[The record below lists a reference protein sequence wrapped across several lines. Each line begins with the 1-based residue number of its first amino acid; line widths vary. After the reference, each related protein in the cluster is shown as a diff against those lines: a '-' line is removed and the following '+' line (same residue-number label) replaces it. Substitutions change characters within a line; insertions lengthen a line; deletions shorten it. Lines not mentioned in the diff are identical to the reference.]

1 VTSEERPDAPVT
13 GNADSAGAPESADDK
28 PAKKGRN
35 LDDLRDDVYPIIEP
49 ITQALIRWKVH
60 PNAITTSGFVVTVI
74 GALLYAQDH
83 VRTAGFFVLLGGAHD
98 IFDGRVARMR
108 GMASKFGA
116 FYDSVLDRISEI
128 ALYMGLISLYNQYQQ
143 SIADIGMIYAIMLA
157 MGGSMMISY
166 TRAKAE
172 SMGLD
177 CSVGLMQRAERVVL
191 LGLGSLA
198 FGLMWDGIVLSGI
211 IVIVAVLTNWT
222 ALHRIVWVYKQA
234 SGVPL
239 DK

>member
-1 VTSEERPDAPVT
+1 MSVDEQPVK
-13 GNADSAGAPESADDK
+13 DEQ
-28 PAKKGRN
+28 PAKKGKN
-35 LDDLRDDVYPIIEP
+35 LDDLRDNVYPIIEP

-60 PNAITTSGFVVTVI
+60 PNAITTSGFLVTVL
-74 GALLYAQDH
+74 GAVMYSQDH
-83 VRTAGFFVLLGGAHD
+83 VRTAGFLVLLGGAHD
-98 IFDGRVARMR
+98 IFDGRVARLR
-108 GMASKFGA
+108 GMVSKFGA
-116 FYDSVLDRISEI
+116 FYDSVLDRISEV
-128 ALYMGLISLYNQYQQ
+128 ALYMGLVSLYNQYQQ
-143 SIADIGMIYAIMLA
+143 STADIGMIYMIMLA
-157 MGGSMMISY
+157 MGGSLMISY

-172 SMGLD
+172 AMGLD

-239 DK
+239 DD

>member
-1 VTSEERPDAPVT
+1 
-13 GNADSAGAPESADDK
+13 
-28 PAKKGRN
+28 
-35 LDDLRDDVYPIIEP
+35 
-49 ITQALIRWKVH
+49 
-60 PNAITTSGFVVTVI
+60 
-74 GALLYAQDH
+74 
-83 VRTAGFFVLLGGAHD
+83 
-98 IFDGRVARMR
+98 
-108 GMASKFGA
+108 MASKFGA

-222 ALHRIVWVYKQA
+222 AIHRIVWVYKQA

>member
-1 VTSEERPDAPVT
+1 MSVDEQPVK
-13 GNADSAGAPESADDK
+13 DEQ
-28 PAKKGRN
+28 PAKKGKN
-35 LDDLRDDVYPIIEP
+35 LDDLRDNVYPIIEP

-60 PNAITTSGFVVTVI
+60 PNAITTSGFLVTVL
-74 GALLYAQDH
+74 GAVMYSQDH
-83 VRTAGFFVLLGGAHD
+83 VRTAGFLVLLGGAHD
-98 IFDGRVARMR
+98 IFDGRVARLR
-108 GMASKFGA
+108 GMVSKFGA
-116 FYDSVLDRISEI
+116 FYDSVLDRTSEV
-128 ALYMGLISLYNQYQQ
+128 ALYMGLVSLYNQYQQ
-143 SIADIGMIYAIMLA
+143 STADIGMIYMIMLA
-157 MGGSMMISY
+157 MGGSLMISY

-172 SMGLD
+172 AMGLD

-239 DK
+239 DD